1 MITELAGIRK
11 AQVSPILICTSLVLL
26 QPDNAVPECAAL
38 PCSPPV
44 LLPGQ
49 LLSFPAALDFPT
61 YDASAEAQEAS
72 KKFEPLLKQVR
83 HSLGLVQNRSCV
95 YGVLA
100 GQAACFL
107 TWTGQYQ
114 AESLPKSQLLHC
126 STILLV

>member
-1 MITELAGIRK
+1 MGKDALELRDATWEKMHLSSATPRGVHSTGGGSLRNMSGELAGIRE

-38 PCSPPV
+38 PCSSAE
-44 LLPGQ
+44 LLPDE

-83 HSLGLVQNRSCV
+83 HSLGLVQ
-95 YGVLA
+95 
-100 GQAACFL
+100 
-107 TWTGQYQ
+107 
-114 AESLPKSQLLHC
+114 
-126 STILLV
+126 